1 MFDMVRKAQEMQKNL
16 KLMQEE
22 LKTAEVTGQSG
33 GGLVQVTLTGT
44 HEIVSVSIK
53 PEAVDPADVA
63 MLEDLVKVAVN
74 DAVRTANKMAEEK
87 VSKITGGMKIPG
99 LLG

>member
-1 MFDMVRKAQEMQKNL
+1 MFDMVKKAQEMQKNL

-22 LKTAEVTGQSG
+22 LKTTQISGQAG
-33 GGLVQVTLTGT
+33 GGLVEVTLTGA
-44 HEIVSVSIK
+44 HEIVAVRIK

-74 DAVRTANKMAEEK
+74 DAVRAANRLAEEK